1 MTPSEIL
8 KNEAEEITQRTGRY
22 IPPYRMVSLM
32 RSAQKIA
39 DLLVR
44 TDVCTSYEES
54 MIVLDIVRGAILA
67 ATGEGE

>member
-22 IPPYRMVSLM
+22 IPPYRMASLM

-39 DLLVR
+39 DLLVKA
-44 TDVCTSYEES
+44 DVCTSYEES

-67 ATGEGE
+67 ATRKGE

>member
-22 IPPYRMVSLM
+22 IPPYRMISLM

>member
-22 IPPYRMVSLM
+22 IPPYRMASLM

-44 TDVCTSYEES
+44 TDVCISYEES

-67 ATGEGE
+67 ATGEGK

>member
-22 IPPYRMVSLM
+22 IPPYRMASLM

-67 ATGEGE
+67 ATRKGE

>member
-1 MTPSEIL
+1 MTPPEIL

-22 IPPYRMVSLM
+22 IPPYRMISLM

>member
-22 IPPYRMVSLM
+22 IPPYRMASLM

-44 TDVCTSYEES
+44 ADVCMSYEES
-54 MIVLDIVRGAILA
+54 VIVLDIVRGAILA
-67 ATGEGE
+67 ATRKGE

>member
-1 MTPSEIL
+1 MTPPEIL

>member
-67 ATGEGE
+67 ATGEGK